1 MVRSPGVSASTSRL
15 TLWRMTHTRMAV
27 NSNAIQ
33 GITSGV
39 TIHYALTG
47 WQKALIAGNV
57 AVAVIV
63 VADAV
68 LLLWKEKTVKA

>member
-1 MVRSPGVSASTSRL
+1 
-15 TLWRMTHTRMAV
+15 MAV